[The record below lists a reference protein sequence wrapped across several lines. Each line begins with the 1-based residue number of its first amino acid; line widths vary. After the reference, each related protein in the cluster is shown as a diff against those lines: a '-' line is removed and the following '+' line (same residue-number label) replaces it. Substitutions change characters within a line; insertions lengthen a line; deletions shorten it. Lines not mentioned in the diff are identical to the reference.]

1 MAVNLRAGSLGLH
14 PGRNWWIVARCG
26 VSGAVESSWVV
37 LKKTRGCSVTSCEV
51 KGGKLRKHRVKED
64 VL

>member
-1 MAVNLRAGSLGLH
+1 MAVNLRACALGLH
-14 PGRNWWIVARCG
+14 PGRNQLMVAHSV

-37 LKKTRGCSVTSCEV
+37 LKKSQGCSVTRCEV
-51 KGGKLRKHRVKED
+51 KWGKLRKHRVKED